1 MQMLNYMNEGGSIMW
16 IIAAFSLAALA
27 VAAERLMFFRKAS
40 GDPAKLESELAAI
53 AESGDYSRR
62 LSETESSLARLF
74 TDALSQWDAD
84 GEDMKLLTE
93 ERIRREIYRWEK
105 HLFIME
111 MVGKLAPLLGLLGTV
126 LGMVEMFGSLHVG
139 GQISAEAVTG
149 GIWKALYTTVAGLTV
164 AIPTIFVNGLLNSR
178 IDGEEE
184 KLERGADFVLRLH
197 RKNCG
202 NAPAKN

>member
-1 MQMLNYMNEGGSIMW
+1 MLDYMNEGGSIMW
-16 IIAAFSLAALA
+16 LIAAFSLAAFA

-40 GDPAKLESELAAI
+40 GNPTKLEGELADA
-53 AESGDYSRR
+53 ATSGDYSRCF
-62 LSETESSLARLF
+62 SETESSLARLF
-74 TDALSQWDAD
+74 ADALSQWDAD
-84 GEDMKLLTE
+84 GEEMKSLTE

-105 HLFIME
+105 HLFVME
-111 MVGKLAPLLGLLGTV
+111 MVGKIAPLLGLLGTV
-126 LGMVEMFGSLHVG
+126 LGMVEMFGSLHMG
-139 GQISAEAVTG
+139 GQISAEMVTG

-178 IDGEEE
+178 IDNEEE

-197 RKNCG
+197 RKYCG